1 MTRRPGDGARRAF
14 YVNTMS
20 DPADCPF
27 CRKLAISDGWPAEDV
42 VWEFPHSVAVLG
54 PWQFYTGYCVL
65 VSKAHATELSQL
77 GPDRT
82 AFLDEMATLA
92 EAIEGCFNPHKLNYE
107 LLGNQ
112 VPHLHWHL
120 FPRPVDDPDR
130 LRPVWFAIDKAD
142 HDSSVKSRLETGTGS
157 RLATAARLRA
167 WLTGRAPSV

>member
-1 MTRRPGDGARRAF
+1 MASAP
-14 YVNTMS
+14 
-20 DPADCPF
+20 DCPF
-27 CRKLAISDGWPAEDV
+27 CRKLADPAGWPAADV

-65 VSKAHATELSQL
+65 VSRAHATELSQL
-77 GPDRT
+77 GPDRA

-130 LRPVWFAIDKAD
+130 LRPVWFAVEKAD
-142 HDSSVKSRLETGTGS
+142 HDPVAKTRLETGSAS
-157 RLATAARLRA
+157 RAQSVRRLRN
-167 WLTGRAPSV
+167 WLTGRAASV